1 MRRWAEEGRREVQ
14 RLTCRAK
21 EVERHLGEKGVWGGR
36 DTDVQVRSGQFRA
49 FKLIHQSKTGT
60 AKGSEGTN
68 MSH

>member
-1 MRRWAEEGRREVQ
+1 MWSEGGRSNILVRKV
-14 RLTCRAK
+14 C
-21 EVERHLGEKGVWGGR
+21 GGGR

-49 FKLIHQSKTGT
+49 VKLIHQSKTGT